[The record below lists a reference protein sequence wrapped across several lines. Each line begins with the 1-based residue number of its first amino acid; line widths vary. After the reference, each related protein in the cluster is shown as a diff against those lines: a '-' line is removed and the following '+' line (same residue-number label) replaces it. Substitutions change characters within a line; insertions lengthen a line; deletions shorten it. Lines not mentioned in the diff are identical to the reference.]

1 MTRRLEVGG
10 WNYLTSHGMEEVR
23 VLRGEEKSLFS
34 FEKSLFG
41 ARSERVLRGEEIGEG
56 VVGVDGVGAAAGEGS
71 GVGGGGVDK
80 IRMSMSMSVRVSGGQ
95 QTRVQCERR
104 RWEDAFWF
112 FFFFEL
118 RRFFI
123 KTRSNFNYI

>member
-1 MTRRLEVGG
+1 MRFHETNKMARRLEVGG

-56 VVGVDGVGAAAGEGS
+56 AAG
-71 GVGGGGVDK
+71 
-80 IRMSMSMSVRVSGGQ
+80 
-95 QTRVQCERR
+95 
-104 RWEDAFWF
+104 
-112 FFFFEL
+112 
-118 RRFFI
+118 
-123 KTRSNFNYI
+123 